1 MTLLATLLA
10 ATLAVSAADRLAMAD
25 RQFRRGEYAAAMR
38 EYTALRG
45 SELLASDVS
54 FRILLTAHMLGDKA
68 AVLKEGAAF
77 LALEPTGEKADRAR
91 LMVALS
97 DAPEKAAVA
106 LRALD
111 RDDVAVGTR
120 AEALYHL
127 AAMTDDPS
135 LFERVFKLDPKGRF
149 AGYAK
154 YRHAAKLVTSD
165 DPAVGRKGVAE
176 FMDLAFGASDQQLAR
191 DALYGAAPYSY
202 RAGRYGESSSMLR
215 RYAKTYPNDSR
226 AAEVRRLTALC
237 LLAEGKCAEAV
248 ACCTDEKDD
257 TLLYVKAAASHRLGL
272 EDEARRLALKYLED
286 FASGPLRKKMD
297 LQLARL
303 DFSAAVKRNE
313 NGAILAAAKRCA
325 ELSSLA
331 SDMSLLA
338 WAQEKAGDADSAE
351 RTYAEIA
358 RTAPGSDTAADALYR
373 RAMSLL
379 RRERWAPAEVSL
391 AEALATGRLTA
402 ERKASATYWRGI
414 AASRLGHTAEAVAFL
429 EQALAGSLTL
439 DERREAKLIIAD
451 ADFNAGRRDKAR
463 TAYAELVREG
473 AVERMGAAKTLA
485 VGRLLKG
492 DEARTCAQALVA
504 NKASEWRQAGF
515 ALLGDVETAETNLT
529 AAAYAYRK
537 CLEEPCV
544 TEVLAPVSV
553 KLGLHLVREG
563 DVQEAERVLK
573 RAVELNAQDPEA
585 RASAYLGLARAAL
598 LRNDS
603 ESAKGYATVVQT
615 LFENTKAAAE
625 AKEILK

>member
-1 MTLLATLLA
+1 
-10 ATLAVSAADRLAMAD
+10 
-25 RQFRRGEYAAAMR
+25 
-38 EYTALRG
+38 
-45 SELLASDVS
+45 
-54 FRILLTAHMLGDKA
+54 
-68 AVLKEGAAF
+68 
-77 LALEPTGEKADRAR
+77 
-91 LMVALS
+91 
-97 DAPEKAAVA
+97 
-106 LRALD
+106 
-111 RDDVAVGTR
+111 
-120 AEALYHL
+120 
-127 AAMTDDPS
+127 
-135 LFERVFKLDPKGRF
+135 
-149 AGYAK
+149 
-154 YRHAAKLVTSD
+154 
-165 DPAVGRKGVAE
+165 
-176 FMDLAFGASDQQLAR
+176 
-191 DALYGAAPYSY
+191 
-202 RAGRYGESSSMLR
+202 
-215 RYAKTYPNDSR
+215 
-226 AAEVRRLTALC
+226 
-237 LLAEGKCAEAV
+237 
-248 ACCTDEKDD
+248 
-257 TLLYVKAAASHRLGL
+257 
-272 EDEARRLALKYLED
+272 
-286 FASGPLRKKMD
+286 
-297 LQLARL
+297 
-303 DFSAAVKRNE
+303 
-313 NGAILAAAKRCA
+313 
-325 ELSSLA
+325 
-331 SDMSLLA
+331 
-338 WAQEKAGDADSAE
+338 
-351 RTYAEIA
+351 
-358 RTAPGSDTAADALYR
+358 
-373 RAMSLL
+373 MSLL